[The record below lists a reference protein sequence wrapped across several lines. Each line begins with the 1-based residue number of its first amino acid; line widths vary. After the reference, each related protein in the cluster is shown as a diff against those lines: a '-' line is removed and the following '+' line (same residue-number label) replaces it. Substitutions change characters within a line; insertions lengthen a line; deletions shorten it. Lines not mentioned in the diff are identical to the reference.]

1 VSDDI
6 EHRLSAAAQAVRE
19 LEVVGQ
25 RCSDLLARQ
34 EQMTAA
40 LEELRSQYGLEQREV
55 ERLEHLSLARV
66 LVALKG
72 DREEAVSREKA
83 EADAAR
89 LRVADAEERLD
100 AVSAALDAA
109 HAHLDELGSASD
121 TYTALLAEQERH
133 IAESADPRRGKVLN
147 LADERGRLTAEVDE
161 IKKAQQAAGAARQAL
176 SVVEGS
182 LGSASGWNTY
192 DTFFGGG
199 LMADVME
206 HSRLDEAARAAS
218 EADRRMA
225 VLRTE
230 LTDVTETAQLS
241 NNLAISSATK
251 FVDLWFGNIFTDLAI
266 RDRIKQGQQN
276 VARSLQVVSTVEER
290 LNALSAQVQA
300 RLAEIESERRDLL
313 TQ

>member
-19 LEVVGQ
+19 LEVVRQ

-40 LEELRSQYGLEQREV
+40 LEELRSQCGLEQREV

>member
-1 VSDDI
+1 MS
-6 EHRLSAAAQAVRE
+6 
-19 LEVVGQ
+19 
-25 RCSDLLARQ
+25 
-34 EQMTAA
+34 AA
-40 LEELRSQYGLEQREV
+40 LEELRSHCGLEQKEV

-100 AVSAALDAA
+100 AVRAALDAA

-133 IAESADPRRGKVLN
+133 IAESADPRRSKVLN

-241 NNLAISSATK
+241 TNLAISSATK

>member
-19 LEVVGQ
+19 LEVVRQ

>member
-241 NNLAISSATK
+241 TNLAISSATK